1 MGYPEVQPV
10 ESSACAAIG
19 YDAARETL
27 TVQYK
32 PKKGEETG
40 AVWGYHPISQ
50 ETFDELM
57 APEASIGS
65 VLHRLV
71 KSNPAVTAFKLEHD
85 SEAA

>member
-27 TVQYK
+27 TVQYH
-32 PKKGEETG
+32 PKKGEESG
-40 AVWGYHPISQ
+40 ARWGYHPVTQ
-50 ETFDELM
+50 DVVDEIM
-57 APEASIGS
+57 APDASIGS
-65 VLHRLV
+65 LLHRLV
-71 KSNPAVTAFKLEHD
+71 KSNPAITAFKLDE